1 MNNDINLTG
10 LFMALQ
16 PRIIACGNRVAAFSM
31 AIRFLTGPIVMAIAS
46 IVVGLKGTLLHV
58 AIVQVLLRT
67 GWLSSGGARTLVQG
81 VQNFN

>member
-1 MNNDINLTG
+1 
-10 LFMALQ
+10 
-16 PRIIACGNRVAAFSM
+16 M

-67 GWLSSGGARTLVQG
+67 ITSTNSTIL
-81 VQNFN
+81 